1 MRDNE
6 KDQYGEVSMWKRVG
20 QLFGGTVVALGVAS
34 VVFLLAMRSKCPPV
48 LNAVRRFNRSFTNPR
63 AMETAGQP
71 GAYAS
76 VIRHV
81 GRASGTAYETPIGP
95 YPTDEGFV
103 IPLPYGTTPDWLKN
117 VQRAGSATIISEGTY
132 YQVGEPQIID
142 AQQAM
147 SSIPHESQRSLR
159 WFNIDEFLT
168 VRRVGLD
175 S

>member
-1 MRDNE
+1 MR
-6 KDQYGEVSMWKRVG
+6 RLFVG
-20 QLFGGTVVALGVAS
+20 LAGALVLAFVALAI
-34 VVFLLAMRSKCPPV
+34 VFLGGMRAKYTPV
-48 LNAVRRFNRSFTNPR
+48 TNTVRKFNRSVSNPR

-81 GRASGTAYETPIGP
+81 GRTSGTAYETPIGP
-95 YPTDEGFV
+95 FPTDEGFV

-132 YQVGEPQIID
+132 YQVDEPQIID
-142 AQQAM
+142 AHEAM
-147 SSIPHESQRSLR
+147 SSIPTESQRSLR
-159 WFNIDEFLT
+159 CFNVDEFLT

-175 S
+175 G